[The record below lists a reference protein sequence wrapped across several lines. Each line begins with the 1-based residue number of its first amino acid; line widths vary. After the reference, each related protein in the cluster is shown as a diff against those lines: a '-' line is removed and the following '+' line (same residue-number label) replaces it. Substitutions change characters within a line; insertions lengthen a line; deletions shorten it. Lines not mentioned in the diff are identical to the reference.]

1 MKRLKFKWKK
11 LISVLDEIESEFM
24 DTVLGEDSQICADAM
39 ECCIDL
45 KQLKKNIIASKE
57 NERGVGKPTE
67 TPDPE
72 KLADMQNI
80 ILSQMRQQQEFLDH
94 QQHKIKEQEKRNALE
109 KISSVKLPKIHIV
122 S

>member
-1 MKRLKFKWKK
+1 MEK
-11 LISVLDEIESEFM
+11 LSSVLDDTESEFM

-45 KQLKKNIIASKE
+45 KRLKKKIIASTE
-57 NERGVGKPTE
+57 NERGVGKLTE
-67 TPDPE
+67 KPDPE

-94 QQHKIKEQEKRNALE
+94 QQHKTKEQKKKKKKKTEMRRRKQ
-109 KISSVKLPKIHIV
+109 VQ
-122 S
+122 